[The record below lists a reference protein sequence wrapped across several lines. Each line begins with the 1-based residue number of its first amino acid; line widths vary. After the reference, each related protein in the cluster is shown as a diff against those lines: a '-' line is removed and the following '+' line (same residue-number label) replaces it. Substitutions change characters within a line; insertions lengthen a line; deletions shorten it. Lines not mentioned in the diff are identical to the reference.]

1 MTIVPTPCE
10 TPSLMDWNLATA
22 FESVCDAIPDRVAL
36 IQGDRR
42 VTWRSFDD
50 RATRLAHAFTAAG
63 LRPDSKVAS
72 YLYNCNE
79 YTEALFGTFKI
90 RGVPVNVNY
99 RYLEDELVYL
109 LDNSDA
115 EVLLFHGSL
124 GDHVAKVRDR
134 APGVKLWVQV
144 DDGSAR
150 QEFAEQYEELIARHD
165 PMERI
170 ERSGDD
176 LYLLY
181 TGGTTGMPKGVMW
194 RSEDLYGVLG
204 DGGYP
209 LAGLARPDT
218 MAEVGPI
225 ARAQIEAGANRVQ
238 LPASPLMHGT
248 GAFTTFQALF
258 LGASVVTLVGRHF
271 DPHEL
276 WATVQRERVT
286 QMAIVGDAF
295 AKPMLRALE
304 EAEAAGTPYDVSS
317 LQIIISSG
325 VMWSAEVKHTLMER
339 GNFICYDSLGSS
351 EGVGFA
357 GSISASGAEQK
368 TAKFSIGAH
377 ARVFNDRGVEVEP
390 GSGEVGRLAVGG
402 YIPLGYYKDTAKSDA
417 TFLVINGARWSVPG
431 DFASVESDGTITLL
445 GRGSVVINSGGEK
458 IFPEEVE
465 EAVKVHPAVADCLVV
480 GVPDERFG
488 EAVTAVVSLRPG
500 TQATDEELTAALEP
514 LARFKRPRRFVIVD
528 AVVRGPNGKADYKW
542 ARAAA
547 RQA

>member
-1 MTIVPTPCE
+1 
-10 TPSLMDWNLATA
+10 MDWNLATA
-22 FESVCDAIPDRVAL
+22 FESVCDALPDRIAL
-36 IQGDRR
+36 IQGERR
-42 VTWRSFDD
+42 VPWRSFDE
-50 RATRLAHAFTAAG
+50 RAARLAAAFDTAG
-63 LRPDSKVAS
+63 LRPGSKVAS

-79 YTEALFGTFKI
+79 YTEALFGTFKM

-115 EVLLFHGSL
+115 EALLFHGSL
-124 GDHVAKVRDR
+124 GEHVAKVRDR
-134 APGVKLWVQV
+134 APNVKLWIQV
-144 DDGSAR
+144 DDGAPH
-150 QEFAEQYEELIARHD
+150 QDFAVPYEDLLARHE

-176 LYLLY
+176 LYFLY

-194 RSEDLYGVLG
+194 RNEDLFGVLG
-204 DGGYP
+204 DGAYP

-218 MAEVGPI
+218 MAEVGPL
-225 ARAQIEAGANRVQ
+225 ARAQVQAGADRVQ

-248 GAFTTFQALF
+248 GAFTTFQSLF
-258 LGASVVTLVGRHF
+258 LGASIVTLVGRHF

-276 WATVQRERVT
+276 WETVQRERVT

-304 EAEAAGTPYDVSS
+304 EAEAKGSPYDVSS
-317 LQIIISSG
+317 LQLIISSG
-325 VMWSAEVKHTLMER
+325 VMWSSEVKHGLMER
-339 GNFICYDSLGSS
+339 GNFICFDSLGSS

-357 GSISASGAEQK
+357 GSISAAGAEQK
-368 TAKFSIGAH
+368 TAKFSIGA
-377 ARVFNDRGVEVEP
+377 AAKVFDDAGVEVVP
-390 GSGEVGRLAVGG
+390 GSGQVGRLAVGG
-402 YIPLGYYKDTAKSDA
+402 YIPIGYYKDPAKSNS
-417 TFLVINGARWSVPG
+417 TFVVINGSRWSVPG
-431 DFASVESDGTITLL
+431 DFASVEADGTITLL

-488 EAVTAVVSLRPG
+488 EAVVAVVSLRPG
-500 TQATDEELTAALEP
+500 EQAGPDELTAALEP
-514 LARFKRPRRFVIVD
+514 LARFKRPRRFVITD
-528 AVVRGPNGKADYKW
+528 EVVRGPNGKADYKW
-542 ARAAA
+542 AKAQAANGA
-547 RQA
+547 QHKTA